1 MARSTSDFSEVIVQR
16 VHTKYHWPG
25 MQLNFWL
32 LIMFVAASTVLGVFA
47 HLVYIQGQYNLK
59 VPW

>member
-1 MARSTSDFSEVIVQR
+1 MVRSTGDFSEVIVQR
-16 VHTKYHWPG
+16 VRTKYHWPAV
-25 MQLNFWL
+25 QLNFWL

-47 HLVYIQGQYNLK
+47 RLIYIQGQYDMK